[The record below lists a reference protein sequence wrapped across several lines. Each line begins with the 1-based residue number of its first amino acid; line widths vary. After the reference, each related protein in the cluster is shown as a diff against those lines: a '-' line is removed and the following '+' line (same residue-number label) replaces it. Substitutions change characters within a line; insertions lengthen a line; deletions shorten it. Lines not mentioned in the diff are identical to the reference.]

1 MATPTE
7 LVLHYGK
14 KARDAEANT
23 VKLERELVAEQD
35 RVDALYVQAGLPPPT
50 R

>member
-14 KARDAEANT
+14 KARDAEAHT
-23 VKLERELVAEQD
+23 AEQD
-35 RVDALYVQAGLPPPT
+35 KVDALYAQAGLPPPT